1 MSRFDRYVLSQLLVL
16 FGFFALVLVSIYWI
30 NQAVRLFDRLIGD
43 GQSAFVFLEFTVLS
57 LANVIRMVLPMAV
70 FAATVYVTN
79 RLSNESELVVMQAT
93 GFSPWRLARP
103 VIVFGIGTGLMMAAL
118 THYLVPS
125 SLAQLQLR
133 EAEVARNVTAR
144 LLTEGTFLHPT
155 DGVTFYI
162 REIDPDGTLRD
173 VFLSDRRAPDRAV
186 TYTAARAYLVNDDA
200 GSRMVM
206 LDGLAQNFS
215 LSENRLSTTHFT
227 DYNFDISA
235 AVEKTVAPAL
245 RVRDIP
251 TMQFLRNF
259 DGIIAEQKFKP
270 GHVVEELH
278 SRLSQSFLC
287 VVAALVGFSSL
298 LIGGYSR
305 FGVWRQILGA
315 LVLLVMVKF
324 IEGLVT
330 DPVQKDPSLW
340 PLTYLPIAFGL
351 AASMAILWYVGRPRR
366 PRRRLVEVGA

>member
-1 MSRFDRYVLSQLLVL
+1 MSRFDRYVLSQLVVL

-43 GQSAFVFLEFTVLS
+43 GQSAFVFLEFTVLT
-57 LANVIRMVLPMAV
+57 LANVIRMVLPVAV

-103 VIVFGIGTGLMMAAL
+103 VLIFGVGTALMLSAL

-125 SLAQLQLR
+125 SMAQLQWR

-155 DGVTFYI
+155 EGVTFYI

-173 VFLSDRRAPDRAV
+173 VFLSDRRTPDRAV
-186 TYTAARAYLVNDDA
+186 TYTAARAYLVNDEG

-206 LDGLAQNFS
+206 LDGLAQNFI
-215 LSENRLSTTHFT
+215 LSENRLSTTHFV

-235 AVEKTVAPAL
+235 AIEKTVAPRL
-245 RVRDIP
+245 RVRDVP
-251 TMQFLRNF
+251 TARFLADF
-259 DGIIAEQKFKP
+259 EGVIAENRFKR
-270 GHVVEELH
+270 GQAVEELH
-278 SRLSQSFLC
+278 SRVAQSLLC
-287 VVAALVGFSSL
+287 VVAALIGFSSL
-298 LIGGYSR
+298 LVGGFSR
-305 FGVWRQILGA
+305 FGVWRQIMGA
-315 LVLLVMVKF
+315 LVLLVIVKF

-330 DPVQKDPSLW
+330 DPVQRDPALW
-340 PLTYLPIAFGL
+340 PLMYLPILFGIGV
-351 AASMAILWYVGRPRR
+351 AVATLWYVGRPRR
-366 PRRRLVEVGA
+366 PSRPVAEAGA